1 MEDFAAIILFLLSI
15 SADFCFGDTLFGNF
29 HPVVGIGN
37 LISRLEKN
45 LYPVEGNEQKEFFAG
60 LLLTVLV
67 VLISY
72 IVIRASLFVSSALG
86 AIFFYPLF
94 FYLVYTAIACGG
106 LAREARNVLKTL
118 QNSGLIEARVALAR
132 IVGRET
138 DQLEEDEIYRAV
150 IETVAEN
157 FSDGVVAPLFYLML
171 GGVPL
176 AWAYKAINTLDSMLG
191 YKDRRY
197 LYFGRSAAYLD
208 DFANY
213 VPARLSAGLI
223 IVAAF
228 FQGLDWRSGWRIL
241 IRDRRAHASP
251 NSGYPEAAM
260 AGILG
265 LRLGGDNRYHGQL
278 IKKPFIGDPQELVS
292 HLHGLRAISN
302 LYLSSVVFVVFMVIM
317 VLIWI

>member
-1 MEDFAAIILFLLSI
+1 MSIVFFLFAVSV
-15 SADFCFGDTLFGNF
+15 DFCFGDALFGNF

-37 LISRLEKN
+37 LISWLEKI
-45 LYPVEGNEQKEFFAG
+45 LYPVEGNEKKELFAG

-67 VLISY
+67 VLITF
-72 IVIRASLFVSSALG
+72 IVVRALFFVSAALG
-86 AIFFYPLF
+86 VIFFYPLF
-94 FYLVYTAIACGG
+94 FYLLYTTIACGG
-106 LAREARNVLKTL
+106 LAREAHNVLKTL
-118 QNSGLIEARVALAR
+118 QNCGVIEARVALAR

-213 VPARLSAGLI
+213 IPARLSAGLI

-241 IRDRRAHASP
+241 VRDRRAHASP
-251 NSGYPEAAM
+251 NCGYPEAAM

-278 IKKPFIGDPQELVS
+278 IKKPYIGDAREPVS
-292 HLHGLRAISN
+292 GLHGLRAISN
-302 LYLSSVVFVVFMVIM
+302 LYLSSTIFVVIM

>member
-1 MEDFAAIILFLLSI
+1 MDDFTLITLFVLAV
-15 SADFCFGDTLFGNF
+15 SADFCFGDALFSNF

-37 LISRLEKN
+37 LINKLEKF
-45 LYPVEGNEQKEFFAG
+45 LYPAEEDVKKEFLAG
-60 LLLTVLV
+60 FLLTVLV
-67 VLISY
+67 VSTSY
-72 IVIRASLFVSSALG
+72 IVVSVALFVSSALG
-86 AIFFYPLF
+86 PIFFYPLF
-94 FYLVYTAIACGG
+94 FYFAYTLIACGG
-106 LAREARNVLKTL
+106 LAREANNVLKTM
-118 QNSGLIEARVALAR
+118 QNSGLAEARLALAR

-138 DQLEEDEIYRAV
+138 DQLEEDDIYRAV

-157 FSDGVVAPLFYLML
+157 LSDGVIAPLFYFML
-171 GGVPL
+171 GGIPL

-208 DFANY
+208 DIANY
-213 VPARLSAGLI
+213 IPARLSAGLI
-223 IVAAF
+223 IGAAF

-241 IRDRRAHASP
+241 CRDRRAHASP

-265 LRLGGDNRYHGQL
+265 LRFGGDNRYHGQL
-278 IKKPFIGDPQELVS
+278 VKKPFIGDAFEPVS
-292 HLHGLRAISN
+292 QLHISRATRN
-302 LYLSSVVFVVFMVIM
+302 LYLSSAIFVFI